1 MIKYF
6 IDFSWTKSGVMLH
19 LFSIMSIGV
28 VLYSGGSSYSNRET
42 DYLLIQFRLWRLT
55 TNIEIGVE

>member
-1 MIKYF
+1 
-6 IDFSWTKSGVMLH
+6 
-19 LFSIMSIGV
+19 V